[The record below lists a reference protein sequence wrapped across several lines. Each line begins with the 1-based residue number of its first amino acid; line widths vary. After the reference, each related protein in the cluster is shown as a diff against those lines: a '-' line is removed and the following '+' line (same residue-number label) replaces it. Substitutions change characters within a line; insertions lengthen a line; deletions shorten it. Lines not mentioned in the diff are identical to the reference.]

1 MPPIRKFKIT
11 SIARAVAEAVVAHA
25 AETAVVLVAKE
36 DAVVIK
42 GERFYPPP
50 PPLRGTPPVSG
61 VESVTIETPRQ
72 PIVPLRQGDEE
83 RSDGGGG

>member
-1 MPPIRKFKIT
+1 M
-11 SIARAVAEAVVAHA
+11 VAEAAIVAVPA
-25 AETAVVLVAKE
+25 AKE

-42 GERFYPPP
+42 GERRAFLSTPS
-50 PPLRGTPPVSG
+50 PLRGTTPVSG